1 MVSIKVNMYINF
13 PCNVTQLT
21 KENTRYCDFHFFFNV
36 KEFILE
42 IILNLKINK
51 RN

>member
-1 MVSIKVNMYINF
+1 MVSIKVNMYINY

-21 KENTRYCDFHFFFNV
+21 KENTRYCDFHFFNM